1 MSSDQISFSL
11 SLSSEVDILIYKVA
25 DVDRR
30 RDRSIP
36 RGNNGENY
44 EGTRTHFPSLPTP
57 ESFSCYELSK
67 RSRAEVGGGTRGN
80 TRLGMRYAF
89 YFATQTVRRSMTKN
103 IGDPGKNSAEGQ
115 HPRETP
121 RNFRRARIMEED
133 ARVALVYYGHR
144 ARFSLR
150 DDDATK
156 LIRPRRTEGLLGRI
170 ERKLSL
176 RVYPRRRYIQHT
188 MHPRCNYVPI
198 PRARFPRSCSLPA
211 RANRRENPRLLPRR
225 LTPPLAQER

>member
-1 MSSDQISFSL
+1 MWIDDGIAASPGEIMGKITKERGPIFPRYLPRRAFRATSSL
-11 SLSSEVDILIYKVA
+11 
-25 DVDRR
+25 
-30 RDRSIP
+30 RDRG
-36 RGNNGENY
+36 RK
-44 EGTRTHFPSLPTP
+44 LAA
-57 ESFSCYELSK
+57 ELAGI
-67 RSRAEVGGGTRGN
+67 RVWE
-80 TRLGMRYAF
+80 MRYAF

>member
-57 ESFSCYELSK
+57 EGFSCYELSK

-80 TRLGMRYAF
+80 TRLGNAIRVLFRDANSSSIDDEEY
-89 YFATQTVRRSMTKN
+89 RRSRQ
-103 IGDPGKNSAEGQ
+103 E
-115 HPRETP
+115 
-121 RNFRRARIMEED
+121 FRRGIVSA
-133 ARVALVYYGHR
+133 
-144 ARFSLR
+144 
-150 DDDATK
+150 
-156 LIRPRRTEGLLGRI
+156 
-170 ERKLSL
+170 
-176 RVYPRRRYIQHT
+176 
-188 MHPRCNYVPI
+188 
-198 PRARFPRSCSLPA
+198 
-211 RANRRENPRLLPRR
+211 
-225 LTPPLAQER
+225 